1 MYDAMKLSFVCSK
14 IHENIHTGKKKKEK
28 SVNTCSLT
36 TVCGVWAGFVCDISE
51 NVHMEN
57 SKNMSKL
64 QAQSVISNIGPCV
77 FKAWPWTAISAP
89 QLKQEGPVRSPL

>member
-1 MYDAMKLSFVCSK
+1 MMQWNSPLCAEKYMRIF
-14 IHENIHTGKKKKEK
+14 IQEKKKEK

-77 FKAWPWTAISAP
+77 FKARP
-89 QLKQEGPVRSPL
+89 